1 MQALKNQLAPKC
13 HVCRNGKWQDMPA
26 KNLVPGDLIEVRGAL
41 LRCSPPRSHARPPP
55 LPPII
60 QQVKLGD
67 VVPADAVL
75 LAGQSLQVDQAALT
89 GEGRAGVQ
97 HASMLVLRTFMRSV
111 SLCAQASL
119 SP

>member
-1 MQALKNQLAPKC
+1 LVLQALKNQLAPKC

-26 KNLVPGDLIEVRGAL
+26 KNLVPGDLIEVRRRVFA
-41 LRCSPPRSHARPPP
+41 SPLAYASPAP
-55 LPPII
+55 PPII

-97 HASMLVLRTFMRSV
+97 HASVRVLRTFMRSA